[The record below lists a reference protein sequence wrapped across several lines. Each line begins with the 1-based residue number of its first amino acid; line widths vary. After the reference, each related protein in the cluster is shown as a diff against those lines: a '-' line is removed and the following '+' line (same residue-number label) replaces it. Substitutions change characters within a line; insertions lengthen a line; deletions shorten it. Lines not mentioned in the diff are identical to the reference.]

1 MTKDDESSSCPFGTV
16 VELSREECVS
26 LLATQSVGRLARNR
40 PGAPPLVA
48 PVNYRLDGE
57 QIIFG
62 LDRQLKPQVLH
73 HSEVS
78 FEVDWIDW
86 EHRMG

>member
-1 MTKDDESSSCPFGTV
+1 
-16 VELSREECVS
+16 
-26 LLATQSVGRLARNR
+26 
-40 PGAPPLVA
+40 VA